1 MNSLIFGSRKRLQVK
16 RRAAFRRAALGTW
29 IVAAV
34 GATLGLLPGP
44 TAGTEFLEDLLA
56 NRRVPLVSAGVSTS
70 DSARSAMKFRH
81 GVFEKRPAPTASPTV
96 TASEAAVPVAPSG
109 GIQEIIY
116 AAAAEYGLDGAYLL
130 SIAGCESG
138 LDPGAVNAAGYH
150 GLFQY
155 DQTTWSEYGYGSI
168 YDPVAQARTTAMLIS
183 QGQSG
188 RWPNCA

>member
-16 RRAAFRRAALGTW
+16 RRAAYRRGALGAW
-29 IVAAV
+29 IVAAA

-44 TAGTEFLEDLLA
+44 TAGAEFLEDLLA
-56 NRRVPLVSAGVSTS
+56 NRRAPVLSAGISTS

-81 GVFEKRPAPTASPTV
+81 GVFDERPKPKASKE
-96 TASEAAVPVAPSG
+96 EAAEEAAPVPASG

-130 SIAGCESG
+130 GIAGCESG

-155 DQTTWSEYGYGSI
+155 DNTTWSEYGYGSI

-183 QGQSG
+183 EGQSS